1 MNPILWLLLL
11 AIGSALLVGGVL
23 AAVLGWLP
31 LLPAIVVAAVG
42 GVLET
47 VAVLG
52 FVRARRASR

>member
-11 AIGSALLVGGVL
+11 AIGSALLIGGVL